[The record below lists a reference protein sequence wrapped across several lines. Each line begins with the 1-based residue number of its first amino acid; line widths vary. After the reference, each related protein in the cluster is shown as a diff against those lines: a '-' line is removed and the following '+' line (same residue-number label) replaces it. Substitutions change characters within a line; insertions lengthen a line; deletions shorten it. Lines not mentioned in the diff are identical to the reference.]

1 MDRVFIASLLV
12 LLVGVALIA
21 LYVGNNLSPT
31 ATYTTPPATKPT
43 PTDPAP

>member
-21 LYVGNNLSPT
+21 LYVGNNLPPT
-31 ATYTTPPATKPT
+31 ATYVPATQSMPTTP
-43 PTDPAP
+43 AP